1 MELKSKI
8 LWSAAAALVCLPM
21 TADAKQNYPGQL
33 PNSAGVCAT
42 CHLSPGGGGARNAFG
57 DDARGNKTDGVPDWQ
72 KLYNLDSD
80 GDGYSNGVELGDP
93 NGDWAPGGTPATGR
107 LSEPGQFGSTPCG
120 NGEIES
126 LADGSMEEC
135 DGANLNGAT
144 CADVQGDEAATP
156 TCTATCEVDYAPCD
170 DGGNANNTNGGTNN
184 NTNGGTNNTTGAT
197 NNEPGNTNNDPG
209 GTNNDPGGT
218 NNSNGG
224 TNNDPGNTNNTNTG
238 GGGGDGGGDDSTDD
252 EGCTQAPMG
261 EVPELPGVGLLG
273 LLGLVAWRRRRA
285 R

>member
-21 TADAKQNYPGQL
+21 TADARPNYPGQL
-33 PNSAGVCAT
+33 PNSSGVCAT
-42 CHLSPGGGGARNAFG
+42 CHLSAGGGGARNAFG
-57 DDARGNKTDGVPDWQ
+57 DDARMNKTDGAPDWQ

-93 NGDWAPGGTPATGR
+93 DGDWAPGGTPATGR
-107 LSEPGQFGSTPCG
+107 LSEPGQGGSTPCG
-120 NGEIES
+120 NGEIEP

-184 NTNGGTNNTTGAT
+184 TNGGTNNTTGAT
-197 NNEPGNTNNDPG
+197 NNEPGNTNNEPG
-209 GTNNDPGGT
+209 NTNNDPGGT

-224 TNNDPGNTNNTNTG
+224 TNNDPGNTNNTNT